1 MVINKNSKVPILLLI
16 YNDGVIT
23 SSRITSISIIKVT
36 TNKGNDVAHVVLV
49 LVPNSMNRKGG
60 S

>member
-36 TNKGNDVAHVVLV
+36 TNKAMMLHMLS
-49 LVPNSMNRKGG
+49 LCWFQIP
-60 S
+60 